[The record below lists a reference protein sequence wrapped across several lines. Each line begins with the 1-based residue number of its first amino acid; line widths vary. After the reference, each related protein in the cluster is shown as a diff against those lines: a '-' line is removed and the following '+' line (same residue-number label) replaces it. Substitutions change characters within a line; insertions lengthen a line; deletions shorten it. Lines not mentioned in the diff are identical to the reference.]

1 MPPNDRKIS
10 LKAVLALLFYLII
23 PLAAIYV
30 IITTYPEL
38 TTGRYERMVY
48 WFVPLALILVIIS
61 QLCLKY
67 PRGDDRRFILD
78 MAYMICTMLWLF
90 AFLGGGVSITETWGD
105 YHFTIHLWKYVA
117 LIGAV
122 TIFNMGYFFLEW
134 RVYKNDVEAVSVST
148 GNQ

>member
-1 MPPNDRKIS
+1 M
-10 LKAVLALLFYLII
+10 KAVLALLFYLII
-23 PLAAIYV
+23 PLAFVHV
-30 IITTYPEL
+30 IMTTYPEL
-38 TTGRYERMVY
+38 STGRYERMVY

-67 PRGDDRRFILD
+67 PQGDDRRFILD

-90 AFLGGGVSITETWGD
+90 AFLGGEVSITETWGD

-122 TIFNMGYFFLEW
+122 AIFNMVYFFLEW
-134 RVYKNDVEAVSVST
+134 RVYKNDVVAVT
-148 GNQ
+148 RNTDNL